1 MGAAKS
7 GGMRQPE
14 KGVGICA
21 NGRDVFRLPLGM
33 VRLALSRQMSL
44 LVERNTLTVLS
55 RFGVMRN
62 TI

>member
-1 MGAAKS
+1 MGAAKR

-14 KGVGICA
+14 KGVGICV
-21 NGRDVFRLPLGM
+21 NGGDVFRLLLGM
-33 VRLALSRQMSL
+33 RLALSRQMSL